1 MEGLVAN
8 VLDRKEGKCDGALMQ
23 EREVVA
29 DTVIASRLC

>member
-23 EREVVA
+23 ERGGYGYGKR
-29 DTVIASRLC
+29 SRLV